1 MVEAIGTC
9 CLVYT
14 SGVITVTL
22 LSYKTI
28 QLGAYIGISN
38 IVLLSV
44 FINATVATMGGH
56 LNPTITL
63 SAVLAG
69 ICPAAR
75 GRYGWIQ
82 YVDFASIAEYLAL
95 GFFYLCGQLLGSA
108 LASGLL
114 MGIFGRQSAVRYG
127 LNSFFRSLRAA
138 VDRIIVFKAMAA
150 STILSRSRRGR
161 HSSTK
166 SWRVLIYFF
175 SVTASVLT
183 SARRCCLVRDWGPL
197 LVASSL
203 DLISFATSRI
213 APGYAGA
220 QMNPARCFAYGIA
233 RRNMAG

>member
-1 MVEAIGTC
+1 MESNNGT
-9 CLVYT
+9 LNSVKKIDIPIIAEFEGSFAPKARPATSLSLYT

-75 GRYGWIQ
+75 G
-82 YVDFASIAEYLAL
+82 
-95 GFFYLCGQLLGSA
+95 FFYLCGQLLGSA

-114 MGIFGRQSAVRYG
+114 MGIFGRQSAVSIQGDGCFYDSIEISAGQAFLNEILESFDLLFLGYG
-127 LNSFFRSLRAA
+127 VGLDQRQALLFGPRLGTIACSVVLRP
-138 VDRIIVFKAMAA
+138 DFIC
-150 STILSRSRRGR
+150 
-161 HSSTK
+161 
-166 SWRVLIYFF
+166 YE
-175 SVTASVLT
+175 
-183 SARRCCLVRDWGPL
+183 
-197 LVASSL
+197 
-203 DLISFATSRI
+203 
-213 APGYAGA
+213 
-220 QMNPARCFAYGIA
+220 
-233 RRNMAG
+233 